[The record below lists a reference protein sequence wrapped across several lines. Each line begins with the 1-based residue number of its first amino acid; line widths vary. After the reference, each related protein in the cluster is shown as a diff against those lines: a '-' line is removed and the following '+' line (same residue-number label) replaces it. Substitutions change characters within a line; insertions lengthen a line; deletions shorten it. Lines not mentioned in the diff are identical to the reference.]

1 MLCSAWSI
9 SYEEPREVSNFPT
22 IFHICRRVFQRLSFL
37 LKDKTH
43 QESPGDIFIRMPDL
57 PAIPRVHGNRWRTI
71 LLILYLCINTSLY
84 RIFVSRTNVGQFFDS
99 AINRSSEIS
108 PIVSRRAISPT
119 PLMKIAKVQN
129 RYSNYPNKK
138 D

>member
-9 SYEEPREVSNFPT
+9 SYEEPREASSFPT
-22 IFHICRRVFQRLSFL
+22 IAFAFCRRVFQRPSFL
-37 LKDKTH
+37 LKDVTRRENH
-43 QESPGDIFIRMPDL
+43 RGICLSECQTFRQY
-57 PAIPRVHGNRWRTI
+57 PASLSLVLRFVH
-71 LLILYLCINTSLY
+71 LCNASVY
-84 RIFVSRTNVGQFFDS
+84 RILVSRANVGQFHNAMS
-99 AINRSSEIS
+99 WRSSEIS
-108 PIVSRRAISPT
+108 SIVSRRAILPT